1 MKKWLLMCLG
11 AVSGIAQA
19 LSLQMS
25 AEIPQ
30 HMTRN
35 SPPAVLSEARPV
47 KPLKSD
53 GANLA
58 PTVLT
63 FAELLGDE
71 MELASLHGSDA
82 SLTINLPVSARREL
96 HSVQLSLR
104 GSVSNVLIAPSQ
116 LVVTVN
122 EQVIG
127 QVHLNGDAS
136 KLNVDMPVPTEVLKP
151 GYNRVRLQAVQHYGE
166 GCESPLAAELWTQID
181 LQKSHFTLTSRARA
195 QPWLLDN
202 LDLVFDKTT
211 WVKRPELHL
220 LTQQAPTLGQ
230 LQAMSAVVQGVALRY
245 EYVPVKVFAERYQEV
260 WPAQGQV
267 VLLGTRVELA
277 PWLAEL
283 NIPTSEHTVLAVRAL
298 PGDAARSLVLL
309 AADDETLLLRLAQA
323 FTLHELPLPNLAW
336 VGLDKLSVP
345 KLTDLPPVLAVQA
358 AAQTVTPLQSLGY
371 KTKTLRGFD
380 VAGESMSFWNDRW
393 QGRVQMRMHLAYAAG
408 MSPQSAMNVLVNNV
422 MVGSIP
428 LNDDKV
434 GQYDDYS
441 VSVPSTVLH
450 QGWNTLELKPV
461 LIPMAHGGKCSPFF
475 LGNLAVTVYDDSTLE
490 RLGGSSLN
498 QPDLSL
504 FARTG
509 EVSVADSTEPLTLHL
524 LDNDVDT
531 ISAGLTLLAKLTQV
545 QKRPLWHVSL
555 ALGVPNEQA
564 GAAWLVGKKSL
575 LPARAQSNLEASTH
589 YALEQPLASAPL
601 GNSWY
606 SLLPPSWRDFFVLTP
621 PAAQHTR
628 ATVGLSADLSEQ
640 VFALAYA
647 RRAGA
652 WTVFSAETPAV
663 LARGMDT
670 LTGFGHWG
678 QLNGKLAFWHPDDS
692 VVHTVAVDVTP
703 ISAFG
708 LRGGLGIFASQHPWF
723 ALLAVLLLIGVLVW
737 LMPRLL
743 KLYRVRRH
751 PAP

>member
-1 MKKWLLMCLG
+1 MNRWMVLLLCSLSSM
-11 AVSGIAQA
+11 AQA
-19 LSLQMS
+19 LALQMS

-30 HMTRN
+30 RMTRN
-35 SPPAVLSEARPV
+35 SPPAVPLEVKPV
-47 KPLKSD
+47 KAQT
-53 GANLA
+53 ANLA
-58 PTVLT
+58 STELT
-63 FAELLGDE
+63 FAELFGE
-71 MELASLHGSDA
+71 ELNVASLHGSDA
-82 SLTINLPVSARREL
+82 SLTVNLPVSARVQL
-96 HSVQLSLR
+96 HTAQLSLR
-104 GSVSNVLIAPSQ
+104 GILSNVLIAPSQ

-127 QVHLNGDAS
+127 QVHLSGAAS
-136 KLNVDMPVPTEVLKP
+136 KLNVDMAVPLDVLKP

-166 GCESPLAAELWTQID
+166 GCETPLAPELWTQLD
-181 LQKSHFTLTSRARA
+181 LQKSHFTLTSSARN
-195 QPWLLDN
+195 QPLLLDN
-202 LDLVFDKTT
+202 LNQVFDKTT
-211 WVKRPELHL
+211 WVKRPELHV
-220 LTQQAPTLGQ
+220 LTKQEPTLGQ

-267 VLLGTRVELA
+267 VLLGTRAELA

-283 NIPTSEHTVLAVRAL
+283 NIPASEHAVLAVRAL
-298 PGDAARSLVLL
+298 PGDAARSLLLL
-309 AADDETLLLRLAQA
+309 AADDEAMLLRLAQA
-323 FTLHELPLPNLAW
+323 FALHELPLPNLAW
-336 VGLDKLSVP
+336 VSLDRFSLP
-345 KLTDLPPVLAVQA
+345 KPADLPPVLAVQA

-380 VAGESMSFWNDRW
+380 VAGETMNFWNDRW
-393 QGRVQMRMHLAYAAG
+393 QGRMQMRVHLAYAAG

-441 VSVPSTVLH
+441 VSVPSTAMH
-450 QGWNTLELKPV
+450 EGWNKLELKPV
-461 LIPMAHGGKCSPFF
+461 LIPLAHGGKCSPFF
-475 LGNLAVTVYDDSTLE
+475 LGNLAVTVYDDSILE

-509 EVSVADSTEPLTLHL
+509 EVSLANSTEPLTLYL

-531 ISAGLTLLAKLTQV
+531 ISAGLTLVAKLTQV

-555 ALGVPNEQA
+555 ALGAVDEQA

-575 LPARAQSNLEASTH
+575 LPAVAQSNLEASTH
-589 YALEQPLASAPL
+589 YALDTPIASAPL

-606 SLLPPSWRDFFVLTP
+606 TLLPPSLRDFFVLTP
-621 PAAQHTR
+621 PPAQHTR
-628 ATVGLSADLSEQ
+628 ATVGLTADLSEQ

-723 ALLAVLLLIGVLVW
+723 ALLALLLLIAVLVW
-737 LMPRLL
+737 LVPRLL
-743 KLYRVRRH
+743 RLYRVRRH

>member
-1 MKKWLLMCLG
+1 M
-11 AVSGIAQA
+11 
-19 LSLQMS
+19 
-25 AEIPQ
+25 
-30 HMTRN
+30 
-35 SPPAVLSEARPV
+35 
-47 KPLKSD
+47 
-53 GANLA
+53 
-58 PTVLT
+58 
-63 FAELLGDE
+63 
-71 MELASLHGSDA
+71 
-82 SLTINLPVSARREL
+82 
-96 HSVQLSLR
+96 
-104 GSVSNVLIAPSQ
+104 
-116 LVVTVN
+116 
-122 EQVIG
+122 
-127 QVHLNGDAS
+127 
-136 KLNVDMPVPTEVLKP
+136 
-151 GYNRVRLQAVQHYGE
+151 
-166 GCESPLAAELWTQID
+166 
-181 LQKSHFTLTSRARA
+181 
-195 QPWLLDN
+195 LDN
-202 LDLVFDKTT
+202 LNQVFDKTT
-211 WVKRPELHL
+211 WVKRPELHV
-220 LTQQAPTLGQ
+220 LTKQAPTLGQ

-260 WPAQGQV
+260 WPAHGQV
-267 VLLGTRVELA
+267 VLLGTRAELA
-277 PWLAEL
+277 PWLADL
-283 NIPTSEHTVLAVRAL
+283 NIPASEPAVLAVRPL
-298 PGDAARSLVLL
+298 PGDATRSLVLL
-309 AADDETLLLRLAQA
+309 AADDETQLLRLAQA
-323 FTLHELPLPNLAW
+323 FTLPALPLPNLAW
-336 VGLDKLSVP
+336 VGLNNLSVP
-345 KLTDLPPVLAVQA
+345 KLADLPPVLAVQA

-371 KTKTLRGFD
+371 TSKTMSGFD
-380 VAGESMSFWNDRW
+380 VAGETMSFWNDRW

-408 MSPQSAMNVLVNNV
+408 MSPQSAMNVLVNDV
-422 MVGSIP
+422 LVGSIP

-441 VSVPSTVLH
+441 VSVPSTALH
-450 QGWNTLELKPV
+450 EGWNKLTLKPV
-461 LIPMAHGGKCSPFF
+461 LIPLAQGGKCSPFF

-509 EVSVADSTEPLTLHL
+509 EVSLSDSTEKLTLHL

-531 ISAGLTLLAKLTQV
+531 MSAGLTLIAKLTQV

-555 ALGVPNEQA
+555 ALGAPDEQA

-575 LPARAQSNLEASTH
+575 LPAAAQSNLATSTR

-601 GNSWY
+601 GHSWY
-606 SLLPPSWRDFFVLTP
+606 TLLPPSWRDFFVLTP
-621 PAAQHTR
+621 PPAQHTR
-628 ATVGLSADLSEQ
+628 ATVRLSADLSQQ

-723 ALLAVLLLIGVLVW
+723 ALFALLLLIAVLVW
-737 LMPRLL
+737 LVPNLL
-743 KLYRVRRH
+743 RLYRVRRH